1 MSKTVQDGMPVSI
14 IHIQEEAYKLLMVL
28 EMVTL
33 NGVMVIILHYITKF
47 GSFGSQLRHS
57 G

>member
-1 MSKTVQDGMPVSI
+1 MPVSI